1 MYKILVLNTGSTSTK
16 LAIYHDAEC
25 VFSKTLHLHLPE
37 GADRT
42 NTDDQLK
49 YRTQEIL
56 TFLDESNMKITD
68 FDIIASRCGQIPRH
82 PAECYWANQL
92 MCDVLRFR
100 PISNHASNYAP
111 MISLELTK
119 GTNIP
124 VVAPHAP
131 TSFEMSEIAQVS
143 GCKAIPL
150 KSGSH
155 VLNSKYVARLSA
167 ERLGKT
173 YETGTFIVAHMGG
186 GSSVTLHHNGKM
198 IDVYAAGIGP
208 MSVER
213 VGFLPVRDVL
223 NLCFSGKYT
232 KAELNAMFFN
242 NGGFAAYGGTND
254 ALDIEKRALAGD
266 KECALTYEASA
277 YQVAKSIGAHYTAM
291 KGKVDAIIL
300 TGSLAR
306 SSYLTDMI
314 MDYIKCLNTPVD
326 IYPGEREMDALAGF
340 ALRTLKGEE
349 HPVEFTLLPDGYA
362 TAEEFYE
369 DFAKAE

>member
-1 MYKILVLNTGSTSTK
+1 
-16 LAIYHDAEC
+16 
-25 VFSKTLHLHLPE
+25 
-37 GADRT
+37 
-42 NTDDQLK
+42 
-49 YRTQEIL
+49 
-56 TFLDESNMKITD
+56 
-68 FDIIASRCGQIPRH
+68 
-82 PAECYWANQL
+82 
-92 MCDVLRFR
+92 
-100 PISNHASNYAP
+100 
-111 MISLELTK
+111 
-119 GTNIP
+119 
-124 VVAPHAP
+124 
-131 TSFEMSEIAQVS
+131 
-143 GCKAIPL
+143 
-150 KSGSH
+150 
-155 VLNSKYVARLSA
+155 
-167 ERLGKT
+167 
-173 YETGTFIVAHMGG
+173 
-186 GSSVTLHHNGKM
+186 
-198 IDVYAAGIGP
+198 

-266 KECALTYEASA
+266 KECTLTYEASA
-277 YQVAKSIGAHYTAM
+277 YQVAKSVGAHYTAM

-369 DFAKAE
+369 DFAKAQ